1 MLLTDVPTG
10 ADSQVE
16 DAILDSSLDLIRLI
30 APTTRPERASAIA
43 DQGQGFLYYIARTGV
58 TGASE
63 SLAEGLEEEVIV
75 YPPEPWGL
83 HPDQFVLGR
92 DVLNRWHISLRPTA
106 GDLGEFDISPQDDD
120 PPGPFFSPPNY

>member
-1 MLLTDVPTG
+1 MPLTERIPEGLGDVIVRRLSRLTLETNRLLSTAAVIGRDFDLETLRRVVDLSEEELLTG
-10 ADSQVE
+10 IDSQVE

-63 SLAEGLEEEVIV
+63 SLAEDLEE
-75 YPPEPWGL
+75 
-83 HPDQFVLGR
+83 
-92 DVLNRWHISLRPTA
+92 DVSCL
-106 GDLGEFDISPQDDD
+106 
-120 PPGPFFSPPNY
+120 PFYR